1 MWQTHELPNTQFNQ
15 RRNETRIEMH
25 LLRKALVPLAGVAV
39 IALAM
44 SVVGPRAVR
53 ALPISSFS
61 PTAVRYPWAAVC
73 VFSSVT
79 FTSARPQSCVI
90 FSTVPASAVF
100 VIETITKD
108 FNTELPVDSVNLY
121 VSTLTGGNTTL
132 WSEHTTAQEKS
143 GGVANFY
150 GSAQTT
156 LYQDPGSSAQ
166 IQLTESGASAKS
178 SINGAVYLIGYYVY
192 PPAS

>member
-1 MWQTHELPNTQFNQ
+1 
-15 RRNETRIEMH
+15 MH

-39 IALAM
+39 IALAI

-53 ALPISSFS
+53 ALPTSSFS
-61 PTAVRYPWAAVC
+61 PTAVRYPWTAVC

-79 FTSARPQSCVI
+79 LTTARPESCII

-100 VIETITKD
+100 VIQTITKD
-108 FNTELPVDSVNLY
+108 FTTELPVDSVNLY
-121 VSTLTGGNTTL
+121 VSTLTGGNTAE
-132 WSEHTTAQEKS
+132 WDEYTTAQQKSNGMAHFS
-143 GGVANFY
+143 GG
-150 GSAQTT
+150 AQTT

-166 IQLTESGASAKS
+166 IQLTESEGSAKTT
-178 SINGAVYLIGYYVY
+178 INGAVYLIGYYVY

>member
-44 SVVGPRAVR
+44 SVVGPR
-53 ALPISSFS
+53 
-61 PTAVRYPWAAVC
+61 
-73 VFSSVT
+73 
-79 FTSARPQSCVI
+79 
-90 FSTVPASAVF
+90 
-100 VIETITKD
+100 TITKD